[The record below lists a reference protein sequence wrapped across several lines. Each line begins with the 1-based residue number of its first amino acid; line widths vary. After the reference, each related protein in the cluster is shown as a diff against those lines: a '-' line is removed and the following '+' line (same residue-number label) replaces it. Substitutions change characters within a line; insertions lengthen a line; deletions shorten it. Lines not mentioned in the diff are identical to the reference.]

1 MAETPPWAWVV
12 VLALGLEAALGY
24 PAWLH
29 RLAPHP
35 VAWPAAVID
44 RLERRWNR
52 PALADGRR
60 RLLGA
65 AVVVILVG
73 WAVLLGTI
81 LHRLLGDSLPGL
93 AIVALL
99 ATVGLAQR
107 SLHQHVAAVL
117 APLRTGDLPAARAAV
132 GMIVGRDTADLDA
145 GETAAAALES
155 LAESFNDGVVAPA
168 FWLLVGGLPGLFAYK
183 CVNTA
188 DSLIGHMEPRWRVF
202 GWAAAR
208 TDDLM
213 NLIPA
218 RIAGLL
224 IVLAGAR
231 GWRAMRRDA
240 RLHASPN
247 AGWPEAAMAGA
258 LGVRLG
264 GEARY
269 DGVATARPIFG
280 DGGPPVA
287 SDLARGLALYR
298 RACFL
303 LGLIPLAIGLVVVLA
318 R

>member
-1 MAETPPWAWVV
+1 
-12 VLALGLEAALGY
+12 
-24 PAWLH
+24 AWLH

-35 VAWPAAVID
+35 VAWPAAVIEG
-44 RLERRWNR
+44 LERRWNR
-52 PALADGRR
+52 PAFSDGRR
-60 RLLGA
+60 RLLGV
-65 AVVVILVG
+65 AVVVVLVG
-73 WAVLLGTI
+73 SAGLLGAI
-81 LHRLLGDSLPGL
+81 LHGLLGGSWPGL
-93 AIVALL
+93 AVIALI

-107 SLHQHVAAVL
+107 SLHQHVAAVP
-117 APLRTGDLPAARAAV
+117 APLRAGDLPTARAAV

-145 GETAAAALES
+145 EQIAAAALES

-188 DSLIGHMEPRWRVF
+188 DSLIGHREPRWRMF

-218 RIAGLL
+218 RLAGAL
-224 IVLAGAR
+224 IVLAGGR
-231 GWRAMRRDA
+231 GWRIMRRDA
-240 RLHASPN
+240 GLHASPN

-258 LGVRLG
+258 LGVQLG

-269 DGVATARPIFG
+269 DGVATARPVFG
-280 DGGPPVA
+280 DGSPPVT
-287 SDLARGLALYR
+287 SDLERGLTLYR
-298 RACFL
+298 RACIL
-303 LGLIPLAIGLVVVLA
+303 LWLIPLMIGLVVGLA